1 MDDRK
6 IKNLLEDIE
15 DFNLPM
21 TKCDDLQKIINYC
34 QENYDY
40 WREIKLCYSFFYN
53 HDQSI
58 FFDISDF
65 NLDNKNRVL
74 ELICDDKKDSNFTVL
89 NLEKLL
95 NFIKSDDQ
103 NWNSIIVTC
112 ESLYNPAS
120 CYVDEEKRKICFV
133 SP

>member
-1 MDDRK
+1 MDDSKLR
-6 IKNLLEDIE
+6 NLLEDIE

-58 FFDISDF
+58 FFDINDF

-74 ELICDDKKDSNFTVL
+74 ELICDDNKDSSFTIL
-89 NLEKLL
+89 SLEKLL
-95 NFIKSDDQ
+95 NFITDYHLSTKRDFFERMK
-103 NWNSIIVTC
+103 NEKFTVCKLRENIKNIII
-112 ESLYNPAS
+112 LN
-120 CYVDEEKRKICFV
+120 
-133 SP
+133 